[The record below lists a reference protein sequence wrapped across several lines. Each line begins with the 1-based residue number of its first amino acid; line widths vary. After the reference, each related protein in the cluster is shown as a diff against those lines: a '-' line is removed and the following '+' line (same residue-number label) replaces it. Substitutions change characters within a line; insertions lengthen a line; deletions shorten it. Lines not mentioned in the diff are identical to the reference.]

1 MAKKYLGTFEFYNN
15 DSTELIKQVTETN
28 TLTEL
33 DRLID
38 TMMDDV
44 IKSFEII
51 NQETGEV
58 LRYEYYNVKFTFD
71 YVVDFNLDAWV
82 SAKFA
87 EFNSEEEV
95 KQFIEDT
102 FSSGEELNSMSFKDY
117 EINNFEIKD
126 KKINFYSKL
135 IDEYKDE
142 DYDKILDIEYEE
154 E

>member
-15 DSTELIKQVTETN
+15 DSTELIKRVTETN

-38 TMMDDV
+38 TMMDDD
-44 IKSFEII
+44 IMKSFEII

-58 LRYEYYNVKFTFD
+58 LRYEYYDVKFNFD

-82 SAKFA
+82 SVGLE
-87 EFNSEEEV
+87 EFDSEEEV
-95 KQFIEDT
+95 KQYIESNLLDKL
-102 FSSGEELNSMSFKDY
+102 EILSFKDY

-126 KKINFYSKL
+126 TTINFHSKL
-135 IDEYKDE
+135 IDEYRDE